1 MSEES
6 FFNDTVEEMDF
17 SSLNKVNK
25 SIKKSSHLKN
35 IQQKFNNI

>member
-1 MSEES
+1 MSDES

-17 SSLNKVNK
+17 TSLNKINK

-35 IQQKFNNI
+35 MQ